1 MKFLLFVCLALM
13 VLTLLDKMIGSIRL
27 VKVWCLELADNL
39 LEFVSIPR
47 PTAVR

>member
-1 MKFLLFVCLALM
+1 MKFLLFVFLALM
-13 VLTLLDKMIGSIRL
+13 VLTLDKMIGSIRL

-39 LEFVSIPR
+39 VEFVSIPR

>member
-1 MKFLLFVCLALM
+1 MKFSLLVFLALM
-13 VLTLLDKMIGSIRL
+13 VLTIDKMIGSIRL

-39 LEFVSIPR
+39 LEFVSLPR